1 MSDIESGIE
10 MTFNWFKKNNPTIET
25 VCDEETMDEWY
36 YFVQWCYAQNCE
48 DGASYKIK
56 NNPEIFNFEISDLMK
71 IAMAESDGWWCK
83 YSVDHQQ
90 DYKDN
95 YSKSCENC
103 EGEGYLYEVE
113 GEEEQC
119 DICYGEGLDPEDD
132 SWYDKLD
139 QGYLALENEVDT
151 STFEKLSKIKIL

>member
-1 MSDIESGIE
+1 MSDIQSGIE
-10 MTFNWFKKNNPTIET
+10 MTFDWFKRKNPIVEM

-36 YFVQWCYAQNCE
+36 YFIQWCYVQNCE
-48 DGASYKIK
+48 DGASDKIK
-56 NNPEIFNFEISDLMK
+56 NNSEIFNFEISDLMK
-71 IAMAESDGWWCK
+71 IAMVESDGWWCK

-90 DYKDN
+90 HYKDS

-103 EGEGYLYEVE
+103 EGSGYLDE

-132 SWYDKLD
+132 TWYDKLD
-139 QGYLALENEVDT
+139 EGYLTLENEVDT
-151 STFEKLSKIKIL
+151 STFEKLSKIKIH